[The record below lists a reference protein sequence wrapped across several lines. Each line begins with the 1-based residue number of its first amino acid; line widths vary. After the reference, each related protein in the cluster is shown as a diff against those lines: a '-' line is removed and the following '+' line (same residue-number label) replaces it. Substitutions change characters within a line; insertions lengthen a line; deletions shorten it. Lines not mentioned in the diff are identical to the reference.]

1 MLRDRFG
8 KANDAAGHKLQQLV
22 DGIHIHKC
30 TMIMIKVRDL

>member
-8 KANDAAGHKLQQLV
+8 KGDDAAGHKLQQLV
-22 DGIHIHKC
+22 DGTHRC